1 MKLRLFNKIDAT
13 NMPRRY
19 TKKLKLEQLNSTI
32 HSKGSG
38 EHVGS
43 SSGSEFDADEPNAED
58 ASRLEDE
65 NGDDNGDNG
74 MEHLQRNVMENTPHF
89 AHFSVN
95 RGMNVKLDDAIQMFP
110 SCSVTMPVPVY
121 IANCHTPI
129 VDPCTLRTQ
138 ACEEWMR
145 QLQMTLAQHKAQQKK
160 MKDRELKHEQ
170 RIYDTHL
177 FDMAE
182 QIATQ
187 ENSYFRDSYDYY
199 YTGGNVQ
206 LMTFEGKTLAM
217 HVSGHKLRE
226 IHVSEVIPNAE
237 CWTPKHS
244 QRIGAEMSSEIFE
257 IINLESYLVNHGH
270 FFLTRFLKEISIYE
284 IKKNEPDEDDD
295 DDDDENENE
304 KEVFTLKCHS
314 NFTNQEAN
322 FISAA
327 QSLGQA
333 KHLALACQD
342 RSIQQMDMST
352 EQQVTKFDVCLL
364 KSLKQSNSTWA
375 QLLAMDANCFYY
387 AAQPVFLTVDM
398 RCENSNLNPCF
409 SSSLYSQQCETFS
422 CLHRSV
428 NPNLLY
434 VASNHKLHCLD
445 MRQMGKKLSDRS
457 VVTWTHQM
465 NYPPTFMD
473 TCVFEGNEYIALGS
487 ALPSDQRLCELQNCL
502 GTPTS
507 PCLPY
512 APPSLDEALADAR
525 LRGSISV
532 YADLPERV
540 KCCHTGL
547 KFQTLEN
554 SSDKSFAQLL
564 TCTSIGDVYCQ
575 RFTPRDEEEKKEEL
589 RTGLHTAEA
598 ISYFANLVQKNVDQR
613 KLKCTEVQH
622 VSVLRDILKSDEE
635 RVAEDEKPFVVEDI
649 VIDYG
654 FDDSDKES
662 ENGNEANGKSPAKE
676 QQSPA
681 KKQQSPTPEE
691 AASSP
696 TPPEDEAEALDI
708 PKQRT
713 INRGP
718 WQQSAFQLGGYTDM
732 ITTRLLSVWDLDE
745 YDQTRDVNID
755 MIDEKLKKGDNAQI
769 KMEDRMANWLKNL
782 ANEPGPQREPKD
794 EPFVPGTNLLKHYE
808 AKYADYSEVPIPNI
822 EIPGD
827 IVPKLENCSDERR
840 HSLLEV
846 DQFTAIEY
854 DFEATASTSQQIV
867 APKRAKPKVKHTKGF

>member
-1 MKLRLFNKIDAT
+1 
-13 NMPRRY
+13 MPRRY

-32 HSKGSG
+32 HSKA
-38 EHVGS
+38 EEDHVGS
-43 SSGSEFDADEPNAED
+43 SSGSEFEAEEPDPED
-58 ASRLEDE
+58 ASQLKEDDDGEE
-65 NGDDNGDNG
+65 NGDDNG
-74 MEHLQRNVMENTPHF
+74 MENLLRNVLELTPHF
-89 AHFSVN
+89 SHFSDN
-95 RGMNVKLDDAIQMFP
+95 RGMNVKLDDPIQLFP
-110 SCSVTMPVPVY
+110 RCSVTMPVPVY
-121 IANCHTPI
+121 IANSHTPI
-129 VDPCTLRTQ
+129 VEPCVLRNQ
-138 ACEEWMR
+138 AYEEWLR
-145 QLQMTLAQHKAQQKK
+145 QLQMTLAQHKAQEKK

-170 RIYDTHL
+170 KIYGTHL

-206 LMTFEGKTLAM
+206 LMPFEGKTLAM

-237 CWTPKHS
+237 CWKPKHS
-244 QRIGAEMSSEIFE
+244 ERIGAEMSSEIFE

-270 FFLTRFLKEISIYE
+270 FFLTRYLKEISIYE

-295 DDDDENENE
+295 DDDDNEE
-304 KEVFTLKCHS
+304 DTYTLKCHS
-314 NFTNQEAN
+314 NLTNQHGN

-333 KHLALACQD
+333 KHLALASQD

-364 KSLKQSNSTWA
+364 KSLKQSSSTWA

-398 RCENSNLNPCF
+398 RCENTNLNPCF
-409 SSSLYSQQCETFS
+409 ASSLYSQQCETFS

-445 MRQMGKKLSDRS
+445 MRQMGKKISDRS
-457 VVTWTHQM
+457 IVTWTHQM

-473 TCVFEGNEYIALGS
+473 TCVFEGDEYIVLGS
-487 ALPSDQRLCELQNCL
+487 ALPSDQRLCELQNSL

-507 PCLPY
+507 TCLPY
-512 APPSLDEALADAR
+512 APPSLDEALTDAR

-547 KFQTLEN
+547 KFQILEN

-564 TCTSIGDVYCQ
+564 TSTSIGDVYCQ
-575 RFTPRDEEEKKEEL
+575 RFTPRDDEEKKKEL

-613 KLKCTEVQH
+613 PLKCTEVQH

-635 RVAEDEKPFVVEDI
+635 RVAEDEKPFEVEDI

-662 ENGNEANGKSPAKE
+662 ENGNEANVKSPTKE
-676 QQSPA
+676 QQTPTKKQQSPA
-681 KKQQSPTPEE
+681 KEVQPTPK
-691 AASSP
+691 AALSPPPP
-696 TPPEDEAEALDI
+696 TPPEDEAEAEAEALDI
-708 PKQRT
+708 PKQKT
-713 INRGP
+713 VNRGP
-718 WQQSAFQLGGYTDM
+718 WQQSAFQLGRYTDM
-732 ITTRLLSVWDLDE
+732 ITTRLLSVWDLEE

-755 MIDEKLKKGDNAQI
+755 MIDEKLKKEGNVTI

-794 EPFVPGTNLLKHYE
+794 EPLVPGTNLLKHYE

-822 EIPGD
+822 
-827 IVPKLENCSDERR
+827 VPKIENYSDERR

-846 DQFTAIEY
+846 EQFTAIEY